1 MADIRLLDSFCS
13 LPTRKVGADANGNTD
28 AMRRYLEGLTAEYYM
43 VECFTKYYT
52 QRYPDSEVFS
62 EISYLNTKR
71 FRGVTEILAKW
82 MLREYRN
89 VFGRDALRRD
99 IRTQTSGRQ
108 LRSDILGVRT
118 EGTTLV
124 LELVE
129 VTTVDEAKD
138 AEVEDLQHKMDTLKR
153 FVIGPAL
160 QEMLALQRAGRVSLG
175 VPTSIDVRRST
186 WRPYWHEL
194 YYPLLPAQ
202 AATGA
207 PGSVKY
213 EWICYKPTFRPDGIG
228 KDGLVLYEIH
238 TTPLPQG
245 VPLEVLNRVARR
257 LRELENQ
264 HQLVL
269 LPAMQQYWDDNA
281 ADGRELKKWLAI
293 GLGAALLVTLV
304 VLAWPAAVPLA
315 TAAVETAGAASATGA
330 AEAAA
335 AEAAAAVR
343 AAQLANAVRYT
354 QSATKVPGY
363 FERAQ
368 AALRPLLAGGPGLG
382 LVGSH

>member
-1 MADIRLLDSFCS
+1 MADIQLIDSFCS
-13 LPTRKVGADANGNTD
+13 LPTRKVGADGNGNVD
-28 AMRRYLEGLTAEYYM
+28 GRRRYLEALTAEYYM

-52 QRYPDSEVFS
+52 QRYPDSEVIS

-71 FRGVTEILAKW
+71 FRGATEILAKW
-82 MLREYRN
+82 MLAEYRN
-89 VFGRDALRRD
+89 VFGRDALKRD
-99 IRTQTSGRQ
+99 IKTQTSGRQ
-108 LRSDILGVRT
+108 LRSDMLGVRT
-118 EGTTLV
+118 EGTTML

-138 AEVEDLQHKMDTLKR
+138 AEAEDLQHKMDTLRR
-153 FVIGPAL
+153 FVIDPAL
-160 QEMLALQRAGRVSLG
+160 KEMLTLQRAGRVSIG
-175 VPTSIDVRRST
+175 APTRIEVRRST
-186 WRPYWHEL
+186 WRPYWNEL
-194 YYPLLPAQ
+194 YYPLVPTRPS
-202 AATGA
+202 TGA
-207 PGSVKY
+207 PGSVTY

-245 VPLEVLNRVARR
+245 APLEVLKRVARR

-269 LPAMQQYWDDNA
+269 LPAMQQYWDENT
-281 ADGRELKKWLAI
+281 ADSRELKKWIAV
-293 GLGAALLVTLV
+293 GLGAALLVTVV
-304 VLAWPAAVPLA
+304 VLAWPTALPLA
-315 TAAVETAGAASATGA
+315 AAATETAGAAGAAGAAEVA

-335 AEAAAAVR
+335 AAR
-343 AAQLANAVRYT
+343 AAQLANAARYA

-368 AALRPLLAGGPGLG
+368 AALRPLVAGGPGRG